1 MSTVLSTTA
10 ANIIKDAY
18 YLVGAAD
25 IEDSLSA
32 GETAVGLRFLN
43 SFIKHLQSRG
53 AQLHTISDIEIPLY
67 GSKQSYTI
75 GPDASYDKNT
85 GRPMRIIS
93 ARRRNSDGYELPM
106 IEISREDYKNLPIK
120 STVAQPTQFAFERL
134 AGYGVVYIWPVSDA
148 ATAETSEYTM
158 VATIQRA
165 VDIFDTNEDAGDF
178 PSEMHLAI
186 TYCLA
191 DMLPCGTK
199 SARQDIKS
207 KAPNY
212 LAMLLSTDQETAS
225 IMIQQDK
232 RR

>member
-1 MSTVLSTTA
+1 MSTVLSTVA
-10 ANIIKDAY
+10 ANIIKDAF

-25 IEDSLSA
+25 MGEALSA
-32 GETAVGLRFLN
+32 DESAVGLRFLN
-43 SFIKHLQSRG
+43 SFVKHLQSRG
-53 AQLHTISDIEIPLY
+53 VQLHTISDIEIPLY

-93 ARRRNSDGYELPM
+93 ARRRDSDGYELPLM
-106 IEISREDYKNLPIK
+106 EVSREDYKNLPIK
-120 STVAQPTQFAFERL
+120 TTVGAPNQYAFEKL
-134 AGYGVVYIWPVSDA
+134 AAYGVVYIWPISDA
-148 ATAETSEYTM
+148 ATAETADYTL

-165 VDIFDTNEDAGDF
+165 VDIFDTNEDAGDL

-199 SARQDIKS
+199 SARADVKN

-212 LAMLLSTDQETAS
+212 LALLLSTDQETTS
-225 IMIQQDK
+225 IVVQQG
-232 RR
+232 R